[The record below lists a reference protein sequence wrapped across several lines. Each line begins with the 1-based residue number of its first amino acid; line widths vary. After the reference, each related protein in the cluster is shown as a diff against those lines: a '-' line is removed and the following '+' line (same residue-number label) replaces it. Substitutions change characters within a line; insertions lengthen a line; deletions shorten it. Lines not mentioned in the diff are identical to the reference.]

1 MEVLLIPNVSTDFYL
16 AAAPLFVLA
25 FAGIMAALFPRL
37 KGSSVNGLYALSIV
51 SLGLALVLLC
61 VPAAPEALEVF
72 WNGAYLADNLAHLG
86 QFLILGTALALVL
99 LFKESYLA
107 NYFFTREML
116 SLFFLVILGM
126 LVMVSSVDLV
136 TLFVGLELSSI
147 GIYVLVGYVFPRQ
160 ASLEG
165 AIKYF
170 ILGAFASAFL
180 LFGFGLLYASSSTL
194 NIAEFVHKNSFIDP
208 FWVKIGITLILVG
221 LSFKLALMPFH
232 MWAPDAYEAAP
243 TGITALMA
251 TSVKVML
258 LIVAIR
264 LTRGHSA
271 FAKEWYPILFTV
283 SALSMLGGN
292 ILALVQTSV
301 KRMLAYSSIAHSGYM
316 AIALA
321 IMNVGKEMTYE
332 AMLFYLIAYIL
343 TSILA
348 FGTLMY
354 LEDTNRQNLQIDDLK
369 GLVQNHPWAAFFLAT
384 AMFSLAGMPPTIGF
398 FGKFF
403 VFNAALREHLYSL
416 VIIGVLGS
424 VISLYFYLR
433 VIVAMY
439 MQKPA
444 SNTLQLTPQKSF
456 VSPII
461 LGLSC
466 LAVLILGTVFP
477 EQILSQLK
485 PISSKISQR

>member
-1 MEVLLIPNVSTDFYL
+1 MVPIDFYL
-16 AAAPLFVLA
+16 AASPLFVLA
-25 FAGIMAALFPRL
+25 LAGMVAMLFPRMRN
-37 KGSSVNGLYALSIV
+37 GSITGLYTLGV
-51 SLGLALVLLC
+51 LSLGLALGLLC
-61 VPAAPEALEVF
+61 IPTAPEAMEVF
-72 WNGAYLADNLAHLG
+72 WNGAYVADNLAHLG
-86 QFLILGTALALVL
+86 QFLILGTALVLVL
-99 LFKESYLA
+99 LFKESHLA
-107 NYFFTREML
+107 KHFFTREML

-126 LVMVSSVDLV
+126 LVMVASVDLI

-147 GIYVLVGYVFPRQ
+147 GIYILVGYVLPRQ

-165 AIKYF
+165 ALKYF
-170 ILGAFASAFL
+170 IMGSFASAFI
-180 LFGFGLLYASSSTL
+180 LFGFGLLYASSGTL
-194 NIAEFVHKNSFIDP
+194 NIAEFVHKSFIVNP
-208 FWVKIGITLILVG
+208 FWIKIGISLVLVG
-221 LSFKLALMPFH
+221 IAFKLALMPFH
-232 MWAPDAYEAAP
+232 MWSPDAYESAP

-258 LIVAIR
+258 LIVAMR
-264 LTRGHSA
+264 LTRGNS
-271 FAKEWYPILFTV
+271 FFVKEWYPILFSV

-321 IMNVGKEMTYE
+321 IMDVGKQIAYDSMI
-332 AMLFYLIAYIL
+332 FYLIAYVL

-354 LEDTNRQNLQIDDLK
+354 LEDSTRQNLQIDDLK
-369 GLVQNHPWAAFFLAT
+369 GLVHSHPWAAFFLAT

-403 VFNAALREHLYSL
+403 VFNAALRDHLYFL
-416 VIIGVLGS
+416 VIVGVVGS

-439 MQKPA
+439 MQKPTNNA
-444 SNTLQLTPQKSF
+444 QKLTPQKSF
-456 VSPII
+456 IGPFI
-461 LGLSC
+461 LALSC
-466 LAVLILGTVFP
+466 IAVLVLGTFFP
-477 EQILSQLK
+477 EKILHQVK
-485 PISSKISQR
+485 PISSKLSQR